1 MTVVVKGQAMTEAH
15 IANLPVKSRRVN
27 YYLGRGLAVVV
38 VPDGKRYFTVYATI
52 TNKEGWRK
60 QVQRSLGYWP
70 RLGLEEARRQAIH
83 YRALA
88 ATGVDIRRS
97 KKEIDDLHRGWRAER
112 AAKVLE
118 AKRLATEAAQAKA
131 LARLKR
137 EEERAIAREAR
148 EQARQLAA
156 QKAAQKKAAQEAR
169 LHLRRT
175 HKPPPAKV
183 EGLTLQEL
191 LTVPWSA

>member
-1 MTVVVKGQAMTEAH
+1 MTVVVKGQAMTEAR

-27 YYLGRGLAVVV
+27 YYLGRGLALVVAA
-38 VPDGKRYFTVYATI
+38 DGRRYFTVYATI
-52 TNKEGWRK
+52 TCREGWRK

-70 RLGLEEARRQAIH
+70 RLGLEDARRQALH

-97 KKEIDDLHRGWRAER
+97 KKEVADLQYGWRAER

-118 AKRLATEAAQAKA
+118 AKRLATEAAQVKA

-148 EQARQLAA
+148 EQAKQLAA
-156 QKAAQKKAAQEAR
+156 QKAAQKAAAQEAR
-169 LHLRRT
+169 LHLRRI
-175 HKPPPAKV
+175 HKPPPVQV

-191 LTVPWSA
+191 LTLPWSV

>member
-27 YYLGRGLAVVV
+27 YYLGQGLAIIVI
-38 VPDGKRYFTVYATI
+38 PDGRRYFTVYAAI
-52 TNKEGWRK
+52 TASEGWRK
-60 QVQRSLGYWP
+60 EVQRSLGYWP
-70 RLGLEEARRQAIH
+70 RLGLEEARRQALH
-83 YRALA
+83 YRTLA
-88 ATGVDIRRS
+88 AAGVDIRRS
-97 KKEIDDLHRGWRAER
+97 KKEVEDLKQGWRAQR

-137 EEERAIAREAR
+137 EEERTIAREAR
-148 EQARQLAA
+148 EQARQIAA

-169 LHLRRT
+169 LHLRRI
-175 HKPPPAKV
+175 HKPPPVKV

-191 LTVPWSA
+191 LTVPWTK